1 MMKEKGGGG
10 RDADTNHCRY
20 KPSRHTIH
28 RAKLTFTMST
38 PGRYYLVFKASHF
51 TTFHDASTGRE
62 KFIDL
67 IKAKV
72 ALAASS
78 VITTEAVN
86 LPFSMRGKRSVHEPS
101 NAGTVGIIAST
112 LTIIV
117 CYVLLMGCIGARHVL
132 RVKQRGGQGARGGVG
147 VATTEHQGGVSVAQ
161 GGVSVAREKN
171 ENDGEEM
178 AEMSVSTS
186 APRGHF
192 GEQRTDRI
200 AAARADLETM
210 HVFGGEAA
218 GRGIDHTTVTFRNPM
233 RKKETEVI

>member
-1 MMKEKGGGG
+1 M
-10 RDADTNHCRY
+10 Y
-20 KPSRHTIH
+20 
-28 RAKLTFTMST
+28 
-38 PGRYYLVFKASHF
+38 
-51 TTFHDASTGRE
+51 
-62 KFIDL
+62 
-67 IKAKV
+67 
-72 ALAASS
+72 
-78 VITTEAVN
+78 
-86 LPFSMRGKRSVHEPS
+86 EPS

-117 CYVLLMGCIGARHVL
+117 CYFILMGFVWARHVREL
-132 RVKQRGGQGARGGVG
+132 RVKKRGGQGARGGVG
-147 VATTEHQGGVSVAQ
+147 EATTEHQDGVSVAR
-161 GGVSVAREKN
+161 GGVSVAREKK

>member
-1 MMKEKGGGG
+1 M
-10 RDADTNHCRY
+10 
-20 KPSRHTIH
+20 
-28 RAKLTFTMST
+28 
-38 PGRYYLVFKASHF
+38 
-51 TTFHDASTGRE
+51 GRE

-161 GGVSVAREKN
+161 GGVSVTREKK

-178 AEMSVSTS
+178 AETS
-186 APRGHF
+186 EPRGHF
-192 GEQRTDRI
+192 GGQRT
-200 AAARADLETM
+200 
-210 HVFGGEAA
+210 GGEAA
-218 GRGIDHTTVTFRNPM
+218 GGGIDHTTVTFRNPM